1 MELFLVQGLCVW
13 ALVWAMYRLQG
24 HANVKRP
31 SVVINVGR
39 AAQSMS
45 SIEPAAVNASLA
57 TNESRTVSV

>member
-24 HANVKRP
+24 HANVKRQ
-31 SVVINVGR
+31 SAVINVR
-39 AAQSMS
+39 HAAPSMS
-45 SIEPAAVNASLA
+45 VIEPAVVNASLA